1 MLLEADWVLP
11 IAGPPLANGGVV
23 IEGGRILEVGPAA
36 ELREGRPAEQTR
48 AFPGCV
54 LMPGLVNAHSHLE
67 YSAFQHF
74 SKSRGFGE
82 WMLRLIRARRRLT
95 PEDYAVSALW
105 GAFDCARAGT
115 TCIADTSFE
124 GWTSARAARE
134 AGLRARIYLE
144 VFGLDDAKL
153 PRVIEQLDGRLA
165 GLREECSSVMEPG
178 ISPHAPYTV
187 SWRLYRELARFGKR
201 EGYRLA
207 THVAESEAE
216 VELLRDGTGPIALAH
231 KAAKLWTGVRWQPP
245 GVSPVA
251 HLASAGALSPD
262 TLAVHA
268 IQVDGADIEVLAQ
281 TGAPVVHCP
290 RSNILLQCGRAPVVR
305 MREAGVLV
313 ALGTDSLA
321 SNDSLDMFAEM
332 RAAIQLSREPEAD
345 GSSTE
350 PLTPGDVLRMST
362 IDSARALGLQTE
374 IGTLEAGKAA
384 DIIAVRLPD
393 AVRAGVS
400 ASTDDGLD
408 LEARVVSA
416 DAMDVD
422 MTMVC
427 GEMIFDLQSGLAH
440 KPPDLP
446 GHFAVVRMKLGL

>member
-1 MLLEADWVLP
+1 
-11 IAGPPLANGGVV
+11 
-23 IEGGRILEVGPAA
+23 
-36 ELREGRPAEQTR
+36 
-48 AFPGCV
+48 
-54 LMPGLVNAHSHLE
+54 
-67 YSAFQHF
+67 
-74 SKSRGFGE
+74 
-82 WMLRLIRARRRLT
+82 MLRLIRARRRLT

-105 GAFDCARAGT
+105 GAFDCARAGM

-153 PRVIEQLDGRLA
+153 PQVMERLEDRLA

-216 VELLRDGTGPIALAH
+216 VELLKEGTGPIALAH

-262 TLAVHA
+262 MLAVHA
-268 IQVDGADIEVLAQ
+268 IQVDDADIQVLAE
-281 TGAPVVHCP
+281 TGTPVAHCP
-290 RSNILLQCGRAPVVR
+290 RSNILLQCGKAPVAR

-332 RAAIQLSREPEAD
+332 RAAMQLSREPDSD
-345 GSSTE
+345 GRMTK
-350 PLTPGDVLRMST
+350 PLTAGEVLRMAT
-362 IDSARALGLQTE
+362 IDSAKALGLQTK

-393 AVRAGVS
+393 AVHARVS
-400 ASTDDGLD
+400 SSTDDSRD

-422 MTMVC
+422 MTMVG
-427 GEMIFDLQSGLAH
+427 GEMIFDLRSGLAH